1 MNVADSRRLASA
13 LERLG
18 YVPADRAE
26 DADVIVLNTC
36 VVRRSAEDRV
46 YGRLGS
52 LKPLKKRRP
61 QVTIGL
67 MGCLVGVRD
76 PTPLRRRF
84 PWVDVFMPP
93 SEPGPLLDYLAEQ
106 GLVDEGR
113 ALETA
118 EAARRY
124 RLQDSALLLPAHER
138 GRLVSAYITIVLGC
152 SHACSYCIIPY
163 RRGPERSRP
172 VEEILTEARAL
183 AAQGVKE
190 ITLLGQI
197 VDRYGLE
204 GKQEAGGKKQGM
216 GSRLPLVDLLHQIHE
231 IEGLERIRFLTSHP
245 SWMTPEIIAT
255 VARHPRICPQFE
267 IAVQSGNDEILQ
279 RMRRGHTV
287 DDFRRIVESIRRVIP
302 EAAIH
307 TDVIVG
313 FPGETE
319 AQFDDTCRLLQEL
332 ELDKVHVAAYSER
345 PGTFAARHYTDDV
358 PPDQKKRRLK
368 TVEDLQRGI
377 QLRKNRALVGR
388 TVEILVEEK
397 RRDRWYGRTRC
408 NRIVFASNGGTGDLR
423 GKLIPVRITGAGP
436 YSLTGE
442 IASGGPC

>member
-1 MNVADSRRLASA
+1 MQTYAIQTIGCQMNAADSDYVAAALAGLGLRPTDDLRR
-13 LERLG
+13 
-18 YVPADRAE
+18 
-26 DADVIVLNTC
+26 ADVVVLNTC
-36 VVRRSAEDRV
+36 VVREHAERKC
-46 YGRLGS
+46 YGRLHLIGS
-52 LKPLKKRRP
+52 LKRQRP
-61 QVTIGL
+61 EMIVAL
-67 MGCLVGVRD
+67 MGCLVGVRRD
-76 PTPLRRRF
+76 RSLEERF
-84 PWVDVFMPP
+84 PFVDIFLAP
-93 SEPGPLLDYLAEQ
+93 SEYEPLVA
-106 GLVDEGR
+106 LVRSRLGTGQTPEGCAR
-113 ALETA
+113 PVARHGRVTA
-118 EAARRY
+118 FV
-124 RLQDSALLLPAHER
+124 PA
-138 GRLVSAYITIVLGC
+138 VAGC
-152 SHACSYCIIPY
+152 SHTCAFCVIPY
-163 RRGPERSRP
+163 RRGPEKSRP
-172 VEEILTEARAL
+172 PDEILDELRRL
-183 AAQGVKE
+183 AAAGVVE
-190 ITLLGQI
+190 VTLLGQI
-197 VDRYGLE
+197 IDRYGMDLGPDCSLPRLLE
-204 GKQEAGGKKQGM
+204 QAAGI
-216 GSRLPLVDLLHQIHE
+216 S
-231 IEGLERIRFLTSHP
+231 GLQRIRFLTSHP